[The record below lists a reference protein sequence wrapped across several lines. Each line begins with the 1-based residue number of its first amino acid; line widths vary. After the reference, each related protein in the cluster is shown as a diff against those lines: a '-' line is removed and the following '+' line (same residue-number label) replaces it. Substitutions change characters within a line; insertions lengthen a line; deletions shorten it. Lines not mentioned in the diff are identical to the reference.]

1 MSGSK
6 KKTGGISIHVIHI
19 AMILCAVVIIV
30 LLLLSTVQ
38 TSNVFS
44 ALSRETGNYLTRQK
58 AAHDLMEASD
68 YLTEMVQRFTLEG
81 DTVYLD
87 NYLMKRLFPSAGR
100 RPSSPCRK
108 TMRSRRWCSSCRKP
122 WMSLRP

>member
-68 YLTEMVQRFTLEG
+68 YLTEQMRNFTVTG
-81 DTVYLD
+81 D
-87 NYLMKRLFPSAGR
+87 KRLFPSAGK
-100 RPSSPCRK
+100 RPFSPCRK